1 MGLYRTKPEEVEA
14 IQYTGVASAPFASEV
29 PQWVWTAM
37 GSGNLR
43 FTSHGLEIIYAGMTE
58 NVLPGDWMVM
68 HNDDIIRVCGDK
80 VFKTFY
86 VRARKRLYGVEEAAA
101 TEQGE

>member
-1 MGLYRTKPEEVEA
+1 
-14 IQYTGVASAPFASEV
+14 
-29 PQWVWTAM
+29 M

-43 FTSHGLEIIYAGMTE
+43 FTSHGLEITYAGMTE
-58 NVLPGDWMVM
+58 NVLPEDWMVM

-101 TEQGE
+101 SEQGE